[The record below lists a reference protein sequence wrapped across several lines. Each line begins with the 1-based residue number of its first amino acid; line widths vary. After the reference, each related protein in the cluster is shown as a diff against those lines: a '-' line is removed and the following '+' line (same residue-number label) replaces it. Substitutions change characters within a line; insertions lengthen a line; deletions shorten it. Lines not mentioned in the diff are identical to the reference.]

1 MIGKDSSNTSQ
12 IARWRGLGHRL
23 RDLRPTRPDLL
34 KRYEAT
40 LNLLT
45 SLDKLQMQGEW
56 KKWNDCM
63 INDLTW
69 NKILREGDPSYIS
82 FQLRTTVNTLP
93 SQDNLKRW
101 GISNA
106 DQLCVLCGRVNP
118 TLRRVLTGC
127 PVALN
132 QGRYTWRHD
141 SVLKRIILFLEEL
154 LEKYNQRKLYLPP
167 PSKT

>member
-1 MIGKDSSNTSQ
+1 M
-12 IARWRGLGHRL
+12 ARQSAGLGHRL

-34 KRYEAT
+34 KRYEEEAT

-82 FQLRTTVNTLP
+82 FQLRATINTLP
-93 SQDNLKRW
+93 SQDNLML
-101 GISNA
+101 I
-106 DQLCVLCGRVNP
+106 
-118 TLRRVLTGC
+118 
-127 PVALN
+127 
-132 QGRYTWRHD
+132 RHH
-141 SVLKRIILFLEEL
+141 S
-154 LEKYNQRKLYLPP
+154 
-167 PSKT
+167 